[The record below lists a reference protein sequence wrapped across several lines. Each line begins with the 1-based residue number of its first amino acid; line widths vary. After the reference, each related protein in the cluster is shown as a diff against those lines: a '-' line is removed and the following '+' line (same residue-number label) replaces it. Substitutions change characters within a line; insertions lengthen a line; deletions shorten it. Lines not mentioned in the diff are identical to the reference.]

1 MCTAGEYESVPMEPR
16 DGFTLRGTV
25 MEHIFVGSTIKTIIE
40 LPSSQL
46 VKMTNPPEDEVIPV
60 GTNVYLYWLPKKA
73 VVMHTREDRV
83 YEIIE
88 GAGNENE
95 KEEQ

>member
-1 MCTAGEYESVPMEPR
+1 
-16 DGFTLRGTV
+16 
-25 MEHIFVGSTIKTIIE
+25 
-40 LPSSQL
+40 
-46 VKMTNPPEDEVIPV
+46 
-60 GTNVYLYWLPKKA
+60 